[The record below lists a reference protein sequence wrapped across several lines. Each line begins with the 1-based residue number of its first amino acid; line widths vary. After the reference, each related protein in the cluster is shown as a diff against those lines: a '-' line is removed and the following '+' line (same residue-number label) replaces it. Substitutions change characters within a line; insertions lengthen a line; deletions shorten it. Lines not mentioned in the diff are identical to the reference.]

1 MRIGVMLR
9 TLDEQGGVA
18 VYSRN
23 LVHALLDADRFNEY
37 ELFYRSE
44 THLGQF
50 ARQANVREHVIRARG
65 KALWDQVAI
74 PRACRDRHVEVLL
87 HPKFT
92 LPLLTRVP
100 SVMVV
105 HGADWFLPEAARF
118 YGRLDRAYMRVFMPL
133 YLRRAAAVI
142 SVSRLTTDD
151 FERLFSLPKGK
162 VQTVYFGA
170 AQHFR
175 RVNDAAALAH
185 IRAKYRLPERF
196 ILTLSKR
203 AGDTRKNMRRLFDAY
218 ERMHDQVPHK
228 LVVGGLGCERFRDD
242 YGLPAAGWGRDVIFP
257 GYLDQ
262 ADLPAIYSLC
272 ELYLY
277 PSNQEAFPIPIAE
290 AMACGVPI
298 VTSAANGLQEIA
310 GEAAV
315 LVDPG
320 DVGAIAEASLQVL
333 TDPALSARLSAAG
346 LARSRVFSW
355 ETCARRTLE
364 ILEAVGGDG
373 APNRRDMAAGHGGR
387 HQ

>member
-9 TLDEQGGVA
+9 SLDEKGGVA

-23 LVHALLDADRFNEY
+23 LVRALLDADRLNEY
-37 ELFYRSE
+37 ELFYRSAI
-44 THLGQF
+44 HLGQF
-50 ARQANVREHVIRARG
+50 AGQANVREHVISARG

-74 PRACRDRHVEVLL
+74 PRICRDRRVDVLL

-118 YGRLDRAYMRVFMPL
+118 YSRLDRAYMRVFMPL

-185 IRAKYRLPERF
+185 VRAKYRLPERF

-272 ELYLY
+272 DLYLY

-320 DVGAIAEASLQVL
+320 DVGAIAEASLQIL
-333 TDPALSARLSAAG
+333 TDPGLSSRLSAAG
-346 LARSRVFSW
+346 LARSRLFSW
-355 ETCARRTLE
+355 ATCARSTLE
-364 ILEAVGGDG
+364 ILEAVGGDD
-373 APNRRDMAAGHGGR
+373 APNQRDTAAGHGGR
-387 HQ
+387 H